1 MKTVK
6 KIPMRTCVVTK
17 TVYPKKDLVRVVAN
31 KEGLIFV
38 DTKGKSNGR
47 GAYIKLSLE
56 NIELAKKHKALDKKL
71 EVTIPDSVYED
82 LASLL

>member
-17 TVYPKKDLVRVVAN
+17 TVHPNNELVRIVAH
-31 KEGLIFV
+31 KEGLVFV
-38 DTKGKSNGR
+38 DLKGKANGR

-71 EVTIPDSVYED
+71 EVSMPASIYED
-82 LASLL
+82 LAALL